1 VCKLRSG
8 GETGFAEKNR
18 IAANLFMQGD
28 IIMAKEN
35 REQLQKVIQAGLMA
49 ALCYIGYAVFP
60 AISAS
65 GTKIH
70 IGNAFVVMAAY
81 LLGGVYGGLSGAV
94 GLSIADITGGYA
106 ASAPRTFL
114 TKLAIGLVTGFVA
127 HKIAKLSKDHPQGY
141 ILKWSVI
148 SAVCGLGFN
157 CIFEPSLKYVWY
169 TLLFP
174 NADKAA
180 SAIKA
185 LLAVTTYSTIINAVI
200 NSVIAVVLYMALRP
214 APKKAGYLLSLGKE
228 GD

>member
-1 VCKLRSG
+1 MSG
-8 GETGFAEKNR
+8 RN
-18 IAANLFMQGD
+18 ND
-28 IIMAKEN
+28 N
-35 REQLQKVIQAGLMA
+35 LQKLIQAGLMA
-49 ALCYIGYAVFP
+49 ALCYVGYAVFP

-65 GTKIH
+65 GTKVH

-94 GLSIADITGGYA
+94 GLSIADILGGYA
-106 ASAPRTFL
+106 ASAPRTFI
-114 TKLAIGLVTGFVA
+114 TKLVIGLIVGLVA
-127 HKIAKLSKDHPQGY
+127 HKIAKLSEDHPQGY
-141 ILKWSVI
+141 LLRWSAI

-157 CIFEPSLKYVWY
+157 CVFEPSLKYVWY

-185 LLAVTTYSTIINAVI
+185 LLAVTTYATIINAVI

-214 APKKAGYLLSLGKE
+214 ALKKAGLLLPVGK
-228 GD
+228 